1 MLCMYKIYKSTLLCT
16 KIQLVY
22 NENEGKT
29 QQRASQSQAI
39 HRYSFFY
46 SSFLDDDSIMIMIT
60 F

>member
-39 HRYSFFY
+39 HRYSFFILV
-46 SSFLDDDSIMIMIT
+46 FLMMIAL
-60 F
+60 